1 MTVRPL
7 KLALVT
13 RRFPPMIGGAEKVLS
28 YLASALAVEGADVT
42 VLTSRM
48 PGMMLPAHEDVPFFL
63 MKNGRSKAVASAGR
77 LAVVRLETSR
87 LRFWGTWRYMH
98 HLTRWFYEN
107 PVDVAY
113 VSMLKHD
120 AYSVIGAGERLGFPV
135 VLRPEGAGATGDI
148 VWQSWGNFGRT
159 IGRRCR
165 RACAF
170 VSISKAI
177 EQELRDSYRAGTM
190 RPPRSKSAEHGKEES
205 PRIVAIP
212 NGVPVPDLAWQRRLD
227 WQAAP
232 RAVFVGRLAAEKGLD
247 VLVAAWPL
255 VRARHPEARLTLIGD
270 GPQRPALEEMVRTQ
284 GMMLGPGQAVDIP
297 GAVPEP
303 GEVLREADLFILP
316 SREEGMSIAL
326 LEAMALGIPLVASS
340 IAGNRRLV
348 SDFKHGR
355 LAPADDPKALAGV
368 IVDQWDNF
376 DRAFHMSRAARS
388 RVEQE
393 FSIQAVARKHLALFE
408 DILKN
413 QRQHE
418 RRPSVPNA
426 YYPRTKDQGPRT
438 ED

>member
-1 MTVRPL
+1 MTNVMNVRPL

-28 YLASALAVEGADVT
+28 YLASALANEGADIT

-48 PGMMLPAHEDVPFFL
+48 PGMTLPAHEEIPVDLV
-63 MKNGRSKAVASAGR
+63 KQGNSKAVARGGR
-77 LAVVRLETSR
+77 LDVARLETSR

-98 HLTRWFYEN
+98 NLTRWFYEN
-107 PVDVAY
+107 PVDLAY

-120 AYSVIGAGERLGFPV
+120 AYCVIGVGERLGFPV

-148 VWQSWGNFGRT
+148 AWQSWGNFGGM

-165 RACAF
+165 QARAF
-170 VSISKAI
+170 VTISKAI
-177 EQELRDSYRAGTM
+177 EQELRNSFRAGAM
-190 RPPRSKSAEHGKEES
+190 RPPRSRRADHGKEES

-212 NGVPVPDLAWQRRLD
+212 NGVPVPGRAWQRRLD
-227 WQAAP
+227 WRCTP
-232 RAVFVGRLAAEKGLD
+232 RAIFVGRLAPEKGLD
-247 VLVAAWPL
+247 VLIAAWPL
-255 VRARHPEARLTLIGD
+255 VRAQYPQARLTLIGE
-270 GPQRPALEEMVRTQ
+270 GPQRPALEEMVRTL
-284 GMMLGPGQAVDIP
+284 GMMLGPGQAIDMP
-297 GAVPEP
+297 GAAPEP
-303 GEVLREADLFILP
+303 SEMMRGADLFILP

-355 LAPADDPKALAGV
+355 LAPPDDPKALAGV
-368 IVDQWDNF
+368 IIDQWDNF

-393 FSIQAVARKHLALFE
+393 FSIHAVARHHLALFE
-408 DILKN
+408 NILQN
-413 QRQHE
+413 HRQE
-418 RRPSVPNA
+418 
-426 YYPRTKDQGPRT
+426 
-438 ED
+438 